1 MLAGSKAE
9 GPGRVSDEDRERLA
23 ALGYVGGTA
32 ASMDVAADTL
42 ADPKDKVRILEA
54 YREASALAGQRR
66 FAEALP
72 LYRKILAD
80 DPGMS
85 DVWLQLAQVSQ
96 RAGDDAGA
104 AGAFKRAL
112 ALTPNDSG
120 AVLALGNL
128 LLRLRRLDDAEA
140 HARLAL
146 KPAPA
151 AAHELLARIAL
162 VRGDGA
168 GAEREAAL
176 AHAADPAL
184 PLPLYVKGLRLHHA
198 GRFAEA
204 LPAFQEAIALLA
216 GRTIQLNGLHYYTGD
231 TLAQLNRYAEAEA
244 EFDKELAL
252 FPDNLNARASLAMLN
267 VATGREERVR
277 KSIDDILRSAPTPE
291 GYALAEE
298 LWTMF
303 KAPDEAR
310 AVARPRTA
318 ASGLAGASERHI
330 SFC

>member
-1 MLAGSKAE
+1 M
-9 GPGRVSDEDRERLA
+9 R
-23 ALGYVGGTA
+23 
-32 ASMDVAADTL
+32 
-42 ADPKDKVRILEA
+42 
-54 YREASALAGQRR
+54 
-66 FAEALP
+66 ALP
-72 LYRKILAD
+72 A
-80 DPGMS
+80 
-85 DVWLQLAQVSQ
+85 
-96 RAGDDAGA
+96 
-104 AGAFKRAL
+104 AFKRAL

-140 HARLAL
+140 HARFAM

-176 AHAADPAL
+176 AHAADPTL

-310 AVARPRTA
+310 AVALA
-318 ASGLAGASERHI
+318 ANRRFGPGWRKRAPH
-330 SFC
+330 